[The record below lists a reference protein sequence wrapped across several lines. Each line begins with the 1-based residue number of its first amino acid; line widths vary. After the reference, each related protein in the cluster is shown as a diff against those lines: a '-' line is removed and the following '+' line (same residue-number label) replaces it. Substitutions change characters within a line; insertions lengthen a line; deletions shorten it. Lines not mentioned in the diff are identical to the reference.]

1 MPARVSVTCDR
12 NVAVPMRDGVMLYAD
27 LYLPASAGVFP
38 VILQRTPYGKD
49 GLAAFALR
57 AASFGY
63 AVLLQD
69 TRGRWQSEGDFTTF
83 TTEQP
88 DGFDTCAWIVAQPWS
103 NGRIG
108 MIGGS
113 YVGATQW
120 QAALSR
126 APGLQ
131 TIVPFVTAADY
142 HEGWC
147 YQGGALELAFVTM
160 WALGLGLNT
169 ADRRLASDP
178 SFKPKRDEWIRR
190 LNATGQEF
198 ARLPL
203 AGDALTAEIAPYVE
217 EWLAH
222 PADDAYWDQIKVAG
236 RYEQLDLPTLN
247 VGGWF
252 DIFLGGTI
260 ANYIGMSQ
268 HAKTEAARNAT
279 RLVIGP
285 WSHTSAGTGTTIG
298 TYHPGFDGTLPA
310 VDLDGQYLRWYDR
323 HLRDIDNGLDDEPP
337 VSIFVMGAN
346 VWRSEREWP
355 LARTRYVDYFLTSG
369 GRANTLRGDGALSV
383 DQHGTELQRP
393 DEFLYDPTDPVP
405 TKGGALCCDY
415 YWNPGG
421 QFDQTEIEQRSDV
434 LCYTSA
440 PLAEP
445 LEVTGPIK
453 VVLYAASSALDTDF
467 TAKLVDVCPCGCAKN
482 LTDGIIRARY
492 RRSTRVESLLTP
504 GSVEE
509 YEIDLWATSSVFLAG
524 HSIRVEISS
533 SNFPRFD
540 RNPNTGGV
548 IATTTAAELVTAR
561 QTIHH
566 DAAHPSRIILPIID
580 ASGAF

>member
-1 MPARVSVTCDR
+1 MPAQVSVTCDR
-12 NVAVPMRDGVMLYAD
+12 NVAAPMRDGVMLYAD
-27 LYLPASAGVFP
+27 LYLPAGAGVFP

-57 AASFGY
+57 AASLGY

-83 TTEQP
+83 TTEQA

-147 YQGGALELAFVTM
+147 YQGGALELGFVTM

-355 LARTRYVDYFLTSG
+355 LARTRFVDYFLTSG

-383 DQHGTELQRP
+383 DQHSTEPQRP

-405 TKGGALCCDY
+405 TQGGALCCDH